1 MTIAAHE
8 ILNNIHFLCFQF
20 TALACLIGF
29 VSASGWHGSAISYG
43 SSIGYGHGG
52 YSTYISP
59 SYTAPLVT
67 KAVYAA
73 PVIAKA
79 VVPAYSY
86 APYAPAISTVSRY
99 QVHSTPIIK
108 SYVSAPVVKPY
119 VAAPIV
125 KSYVAA
131 PIVKS
136 YVAPVSSYSSYS
148 SAIPIAVGHGY
159 SGGYAG
165 GFSSDLGSYSGYGYG
180 GHGAKYLW

>member
-1 MTIAAHE
+1 MIAKL
-8 ILNNIHFLCFQF
+8 IRF
-20 TALACLIGF
+20 ACLIGF
-29 VSASGWHGSAISYG
+29 ASASGWHGSDYSAIGYG

-52 YSTYISP
+52 YSTYVSP
-59 SYTAPLVT
+59 SYAAPLVS

-73 PVIAKA
+73 PVVAKA

-99 QVHSTPIIK
+99 QVHSSPIIK
-108 SYVSAPVVKPY
+108 SYVAAPVVKSY
-119 VAAPIV
+119 IAAPVV

-148 SAIPIAVGHGY
+148 SAYPIAIGHGY
-159 SGGYAG
+159 SSGNAG
-165 GFSSDLGSYSGYGYG
+165 ISSDYLGSYSGYGYG
-180 GHGAKYLW
+180 GYGSKYLW